1 MGVEHFNSV
10 KCECVCWLTFD
21 VFQVAYADR
30 EAFSSSRN
38 SVLHECSVLAGDKFA
53 LRAVVTRFN
62 DSVVVPRVRRP
73 HLTIQLPTVH
83 PLQKKNAYSTTKRKY
98 LCLIIASILST
109 KCTSRLTFLI
119 YQEIKQHFII
129 LISLNFLGC
138 CDC

>member
-1 MGVEHFNSV
+1 M
-10 KCECVCWLTFD
+10 CLLTY
-21 VFQVAYADR
+21 VWR
-30 EAFSSSRN
+30 FSSGVRWSR
-38 SVLHECSVLAGDKFA
+38 SLFLEQELGIARVQRSGGRQVCVAGGCHTIQR
-53 LRAVVTRFN
+53 LG
-62 DSVVVPRVRRP
+62 RRP
-73 HLTIQLPTVH
+73 TRPQATLDHSTPNRPPTT
-83 PLQKKNAYSTTKRKY
+83 KKNAYSTTKRKY